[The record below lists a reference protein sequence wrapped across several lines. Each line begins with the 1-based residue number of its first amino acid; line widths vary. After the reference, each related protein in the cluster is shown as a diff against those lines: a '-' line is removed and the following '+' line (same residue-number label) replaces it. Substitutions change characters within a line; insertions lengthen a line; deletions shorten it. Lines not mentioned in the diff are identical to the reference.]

1 VIPHALRI
9 AIPEASREHVFPMV
23 GSDGGSS
30 ADSAPPEGARLRS
43 KPSVNLG
50 ALHRNGRLSI
60 AGLVVA
66 RCLQRY
72 GAVVGDE
79 AGDAM
84 IKVEHTV
91 AEGRGWLWR
100 GKLGL
105 DSLHAIPFSDYEF
118 VRLGWGHRS

>member
-1 VIPHALRI
+1 
-9 AIPEASREHVFPMV
+9 MV
-23 GSDGGSS
+23 GSDGGAT
-30 ADSAPPEGARLRS
+30 ADFAPPEGARLRI

-50 ALHRNGRLSI
+50 ALHRNGRLGL
-60 AGLVVA
+60 AGLIVA
-66 RCLQRY
+66 RCLQQY

-84 IKVEHTV
+84 IKAEHTV

-100 GKLGL
+100 RKLGL

-118 VRLGWGHRS
+118 VRLGWGQCR